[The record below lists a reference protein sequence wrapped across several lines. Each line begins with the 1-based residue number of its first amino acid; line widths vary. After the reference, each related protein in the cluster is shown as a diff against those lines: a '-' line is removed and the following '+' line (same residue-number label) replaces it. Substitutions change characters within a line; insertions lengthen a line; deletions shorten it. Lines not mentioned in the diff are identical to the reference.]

1 MLTSQVFK
9 SRTGL
14 HYTLRLT
21 NKGFSSL
28 PNAIKAESFTDKNA
42 ALQFV
47 TNLQVPL
54 FFWENLAQS
63 NTFFSYRNWTNANP
77 WAGIENYIAQ
87 ALTQGSVQAYKTASI
102 SQLNE
107 SRQLRS
113 FKDTQGKRFE
123 LQPAASLLVN
133 ATAGVKP
140 VHNKVSAE
148 KVLQDLNITAE
159 TAESINKSFNLPANS
174 GTSVEALKTA
184 LINGDIVLTQVP
196 EPLKP
201 ESTGDFVEAVFEAA
215 KSPSAPP
222 PQAAP
227 PAAKSTHTEAKESP
241 TEKAPVRDDKTTA
254 DVLNKAAKEGTPF
267 CEECQQTDDN
277 KAA

>member
-9 SRTGL
+9 SRAGL

-28 PNAIKAESFTDKNA
+28 PNAIKAESFTDKNT

-77 WAGIENYIAQ
+77 WAGIEHYIAQ

-133 ATAGVKP
+133 ATADVKP

-159 TAESINKSFNLPANS
+159 SAESINKSFNLPANS

-184 LINGDIVLTQVP
+184 LIIGDIVLTQLP
-196 EPLKP
+196 EALKP
-201 ESTGDFVEAVFEAA
+201 ESTGDFVEAVIEQAKAA
-215 KSPSAPP
+215 SAPP
-222 PQAAP
+222 PPAAP
-227 PAAKSTHTEAKESP
+227 AEESPAKEKES
-241 TEKAPVRDDKTTA
+241 EPVRDDKSSA
-254 DVLNKAAKEGTPF
+254 AVLEQAAEDGTPF
-267 CEECQQTDDN
+267 CEECEKAKED

>member
-9 SRTGL
+9 SRAGL

-21 NKGFSSL
+21 NKGFSAL
-28 PNAIKAESFTDKNA
+28 PNTIKAEPFTDKNA

-77 WAGIENYIAQ
+77 WAGIEHYIAQ

-123 LQPAASLLVN
+123 LQPATSLLVN
-133 ATAGVKP
+133 ATADVKP

-159 TAESINKSFNLPANS
+159 SAESINKSFNLPANS
-174 GTSVEALKTA
+174 GTSVEALKAA
-184 LINGDIVLTQVP
+184 LIKGDIVLTQLP
-196 EPLKP
+196 EALKP
-201 ESTGDFVEAVFEAA
+201 STGQDLVETVFEAT

-222 PQAAP
+222 PQ
-227 PAAKSTHTEAKESP
+227 TEASPAKEKES
-241 TEKAPVRDDKTTA
+241 EPVRDDKSSA
-254 DVLNKAAKEGTPF
+254 AVLEQAAEDGTPF
-267 CEECQQTDDN
+267 CEECEKAKED

>member
-9 SRTGL
+9 SRAGL

-21 NKGFSSL
+21 NKGFSAL
-28 PNAIKAESFTDKNA
+28 PNTIKAESFTDKNA

-54 FFWENLAQS
+54 FFWQNLAQS

-77 WAGIENYIAQ
+77 WAGIEHYIAQ

-102 SQLNE
+102 SELNE

-133 ATAGVKP
+133 ATADVKP

-159 TAESINKSFNLPANS
+159 SAESINKSFNLPANS
-174 GTSVEALKTA
+174 RTSFEALKTA
-184 LINGDIVLTQVP
+184 LINGDIVLTQLP
-196 EPLKP
+196 EALKP
-201 ESTGDFVEAVFEAA
+201 STTTDFIEEVVKSTSDALGPATTASPVVAAPVASPTRAENATADGLTQAA
-215 KSPSAPP
+215 K
-222 PQAAP
+222 
-227 PAAKSTHTEAKESP
+227 
-241 TEKAPVRDDKTTA
+241 D
-254 DVLNKAAKEGTPF
+254 GTPF
-267 CEECQQTDDN
+267 CEECA
-277 KAA
+277 KAKNAA

>member
-9 SRTGL
+9 SRAGL

-21 NKGFSSL
+21 NKGFSAL
-28 PNAIKAESFTDKNA
+28 PNTIKAESFTDKNA

-77 WAGIENYIAQ
+77 WAGIEHYIAQ

-133 ATAGVKP
+133 ATADVKP
-140 VHNKVSAE
+140 VHDKVSAE

-159 TAESINKSFNLPANS
+159 SAESINKSFNLPANS

-184 LINGDIVLTQVP
+184 LINGDIVLTQLP

-201 ESTGDFVEAVFEAA
+201 STGQDLVETVFEAA
-215 KSPSAPP
+215 KSPSDPP

-227 PAAKSTHTEAKESP
+227 PAAHAATTASP
-241 TEKAPVRDDKTTA
+241 TRAENATA
-254 DVLNKAAKEGTPF
+254 DGLTKAAEDGTPF
-267 CEECQQTDDN
+267 CEECE
-277 KAA
+277 KAANAA

>member
-9 SRTGL
+9 SRAGL

-28 PNAIKAESFTDKNA
+28 PNAIKAESFTDKNT

-77 WAGIENYIAQ
+77 WAGIEHYIAQ

-133 ATAGVKP
+133 ATAEVKP
-140 VHNKVSAE
+140 VHDKVSAE

-159 TAESINKSFNLPANS
+159 SAESINKSFNLPANS

-184 LINGDIVLTQVP
+184 LIIGDIVLTQLP
-196 EPLKP
+196 EALKP
-201 ESTGDFVEAVFEAA
+201 ESTGDFVEAVIEQAKAA
-215 KSPSAPP
+215 SAPP
-222 PQAAP
+222 PPTAP
-227 PAAKSTHTEAKESP
+227 AEESPAKEKES
-241 TEKAPVRDDKTTA
+241 EPVRDDKSSA
-254 DVLNKAAKEGTPF
+254 AVLEQAAEDGTPF
-267 CEECQQTDDN
+267 CEECEKAKED

>member
-9 SRTGL
+9 SRAGL

-21 NKGFSSL
+21 NKGFSAL
-28 PNAIKAESFTDKNA
+28 PNTIKAESFTDKNS

-77 WAGIENYIAQ
+77 WAGIEHYIAQ

-133 ATAGVKP
+133 ATADVKP

-159 TAESINKSFNLPANS
+159 SAESINKSFNLPANS
-174 GTSVEALKTA
+174 GTSVEALKAA
-184 LINGDIVLTQVP
+184 LIKGDIVLTQMP
-196 EPLKP
+196 EALKP
-201 ESTGDFVEAVFEAA
+201 ESTGDFVEAVREQA
-215 KSPSAPP
+215 KATAAPP
-222 PQAAP
+222 P
-227 PAAKSTHTEAKESP
+227 AKAVP
-241 TEKAPVRDDKTTA
+241 TEPSPAEETDAEPVRDDKSSA
-254 DVLNKAAKEGTPF
+254 AVLEQAAEDGTPF
-267 CEECQQTDDN
+267 CEECEN
-277 KAA
+277 AA